1 MKKLLILLLVITTL
15 IPLAAQD
22 LQNISDRFAEL
33 AEKVSPS
40 VVTVTA
46 QKVTKIKNPFGDLE
60 IPFDFFGFNLPE
72 KEREFR
78 SSALGSGV
86 IVENGYVVTN
96 NHVIEN
102 AEEIKIVLHDK
113 REFDAEVAGTDPKT
127 DIAILK
133 IDDKRLPNANLGNSD
148 ELRVGE
154 WVLAI
159 GSPFSTRL
167 GNTVTHGIVSG
178 LGRSGMQLS
187 SIENYIQTDASINP
201 GNSGGALVNMNGEV
215 IGINSAILSRSGG
228 SNGIGFAIPINLA
241 NRVLQDI
248 ITKGRVVR
256 AWLGVT
262 IQELNQDLSRSLGLE
277 EVSGVLISDIVKNS
291 PAEKADLKSGDVVI
305 KVDHEKINTPSELQ
319 LNISSRMPGENIKL
333 TIIRDG
339 KTRIVSVDLEE
350 LPEDEPVT
358 AERNGRDID
367 LGFTVRENSAELARQ
382 FKLDSQEGVVIVS
395 VDPGSEIQQKG
406 VRPGDRLISVE
417 RKEIRNMKDF
427 DEILEDIEKDQTVLI
442 LVETRNGNK
451 RFITV
456 QVK

>member
-1 MKKLLILLLVITTL
+1 MKKILILLLVFTTL
-15 IPLAAQD
+15 TSLGAQD
-22 LQNISDRFAEL
+22 LQAISDHFAEL

-113 REFDAEVAGTDPKT
+113 REFDAKVAGTDPKT

-133 IDDKRLPNANLGNSD
+133 IDDKRLPNANLGDSD

-187 SIENYIQTDASINP
+187 TIENYIQTDASINP

-277 EVSGVLISDIVKNS
+277 K
-291 PAEKADLKSGDVVI
+291 
-305 KVDHEKINTPSELQ
+305 
-319 LNISSRMPGENIKL
+319 
-333 TIIRDG
+333 
-339 KTRIVSVDLEE
+339 VSVYLF
-350 LPEDEPVT
+350 
-358 AERNGRDID
+358 R
-367 LGFTVRENSAELARQ
+367 
-382 FKLDSQEGVVIVS
+382 
-395 VDPGSEIQQKG
+395 
-406 VRPGDRLISVE
+406 
-417 RKEIRNMKDF
+417 
-427 DEILEDIEKDQTVLI
+427 IL
-442 LVETRNGNK
+442 
-451 RFITV
+451 
-456 QVK
+456 